1 MTVEQAYDSISSGG
15 AGDFLEVIAACAQ
28 GGDYCLIGGLAVN
41 HYVEPVY
48 TMDAD
53 FVLAAHALAGLGDNL
68 KAKGFVVED
77 FPHSLNL
84 QKPGSK
90 LRIQFTKDA
99 RYKDFPVRAVEGDI
113 FGVKVKI
120 ASLKDLI
127 QAKVWAWS
135 DPQRR
140 ATKRKKDELDLMRIG
155 ETYPEL
161 AAMLP
166 QEIRELIE

>member
-1 MTVEQAYDSISSGG
+1 MTIEEAYEAISSGG
-15 AGDFLEVIAACAQ
+15 ASDFQEVIEACAAS
-28 GGDYCLIGGLAVN
+28 GDYCLIGGLAVN

-68 KAKGFVVED
+68 KAKAFVVED

-90 LRIQFTKDA
+90 LRVQFTKDE
-99 RYKDFPVRAVEGDI
+99 RYRDFPLDAVEGNI
-113 FGVKVKI
+113 FGVTVRI
-120 ASLKDLI
+120 ASLENLVR
-127 QAKVWAWS
+127 AKVWAWS

-140 ATKRKKDELDLMRIG
+140 ATKRKKDELDLMRIA
-155 ETYPEL
+155 EAHPEFKPL
-161 AAMLP
+161 IP
-166 QEIRELIE
+166 EEIVKQVG

>member
-1 MTVEQAYDSISSGG
+1 MTIEEAYEAISSGG
-15 AGDFLEVIAACAQ
+15 ASDFQQVIEACAAS
-28 GGDYCLIGGLAVN
+28 GDYCLIGGLAVN
-41 HYVEPVY
+41 HFVEPVY

-53 FVLAAHALAGLGDNL
+53 FVLATDAMPPLVGSLIS
-68 KAKGFVVED
+68 KGFVVED

-84 QKPGSK
+84 QKTGSK

-135 DPQRR
+135 DPNRR

-166 QEIRELIE
+166 QEIRKLIE